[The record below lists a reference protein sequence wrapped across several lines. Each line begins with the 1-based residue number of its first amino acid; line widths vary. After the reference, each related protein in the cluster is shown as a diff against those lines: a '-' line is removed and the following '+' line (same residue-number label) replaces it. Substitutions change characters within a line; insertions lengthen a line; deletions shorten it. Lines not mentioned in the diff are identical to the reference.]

1 MKPPVRLPTTEPVDV
16 LKRCKLAALK
26 VDWSLREWTEFS
38 TTARACLTA
47 DCEPEEMALFM
58 EVVRQRFDVQ
68 S

>member
-1 MKPPVRLPTTEPVDV
+1 M

-58 EVVRQRFDVQ
+58 EVVRERFDVQ